1 MLTLADLEKSYREA
15 APVLDRMNCG
25 LLCRDAEGRIVFLN
39 ERLLG
44 WLGYAPEEIEGRP
57 VSDLLPVEIR
67 HLVNEEQEASAAGD
81 LRGVL
86 TILRRKDSTTFPVLV
101 LPSPVQDPDGGPPAG
116 LAFVVD
122 LGTIQTAKN
131 LGYATGSGIR
141 ERLEHISMEL
151 HSISLAADLP
161 SAAGVPFEHAELKA
175 LSPREREV
183 LSYLVAGDRVPAIA
197 RHLHISPHTV
207 RNHLKAIYR
216 KVGVD
221 TQSSLIQRVR
231 ALASA

>member
-1 MLTLADLEKSYREA
+1 VLSLADLERSYRETA
-15 APVLDRMNCG
+15 SVLDKMNCG
-25 LLCRDAEGRIVFLN
+25 LLCRDAEGTIVFVN
-39 ERLLG
+39 QRLLT
-44 WLGYAPEEIEGRP
+44 WTGYAREDLEGHP
-57 VSDLLPVEIR
+57 VSDLVPVEIR
-67 HLVNEEQEASAAGD
+67 HLVNEEQDATAEGD

-101 LPSPVQDPDGGPPAG
+101 LPSPVLDPDGGPPAG
-116 LAFVVD
+116 LAFIVD

-131 LGYATGSGIR
+131 MGYTTGSGVR

-161 SAAGVPFEHAELKA
+161 SAAGVPFEHVELKA

-216 KVGVD
+216 KLGVD
-221 TQSSLIQRVR
+221 TQSTLIERVR
-231 ALASA
+231 AIASA